1 MKIVLIGKN
10 GQLGWEFQQLLPA
23 LGEMVAL
30 GREDLD
36 VSNPD
41 AVQKTLLELQPNLII
56 NTSAYTEVDLAETQ
70 RELAEKINALAPA
83 SMAEAARKL
92 GAVFIHYSTDY
103 VFDGKASQPYTEQVA
118 TNPLNVYGSSKLL
131 GETHIQQSGDAY
143 LILRTSWVYSLRG
156 NSFVNKVLGWSR
168 KNKSLKIVSDQI
180 GCPTWARM
188 LATLTCQA
196 VFNNGGDLFDSLRA
210 RRGIY
215 HLAGSGYTSRFEW
228 AQQILANDPKRTE
241 QLVQTLE
248 PVSSL
253 EFPTPAV
260 RPLFSALNCEKFAAA
275 FGLRPPHWEESLKL
289 AVVEQ

>member
-10 GQLGWEFQQLLPA
+10 GQLGWEFQQILPA
-23 LGEMVAL
+23 FGKMIAL
-30 GREDLD
+30 GRADLD
-36 VSNPD
+36 VSDPH
-41 AVQKTLLELQPNLII
+41 AIQETLLALQPNLII

-70 RELAEKINALAPA
+70 RELAEKVNALAPA

-103 VFDGKASQPYTEQVA
+103 VFDGKASQPYTEQA
-118 TNPLNVYGSSKLL
+118 LTNPLNVYGSSKLL
-131 GETHIQQSGDAY
+131 GEAHIQQAGDAY

-188 LATLTCQA
+188 LAELTCQA
-196 VFNNGGDLFDSLRA
+196 VFNNGGDLLNSLRA

-228 AQQILANDPKRTE
+228 AKRILTYDPKRTE
-241 QLVQTLE
+241 QLVHTIE
-248 PVSSL
+248 PVPSS
-253 EFPTPAV
+253 EFPTSAV
-260 RPLFSALNCEKFAAA
+260 RPLFSALNCEKFANT
-275 FGLRPPHWEESLKL
+275 FDLRLPDWEMSLQL
-289 AVVEQ
+289 AMTG

>member
-103 VFDGKASQPYTEQVA
+103 VFDGKASQPYTEQAA